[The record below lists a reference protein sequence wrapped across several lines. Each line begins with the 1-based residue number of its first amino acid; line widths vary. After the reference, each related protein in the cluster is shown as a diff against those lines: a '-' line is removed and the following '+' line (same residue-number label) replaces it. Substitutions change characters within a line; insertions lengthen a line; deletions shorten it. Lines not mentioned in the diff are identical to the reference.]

1 MDSLAAA
8 ADGSHLSGAMIALVP
23 TPEDAERLAVEG
35 GEAADQLHLTLYFL
49 GDDGTAWTE
58 DQRNELIGNL
68 RAGAAD
74 LTPISARVFGA
85 NHWNAGSD
93 SPSWVWAVGDDRN
106 RPLNDSTLEAARW
119 VATYALEDTHE
130 RPDLPVQHSPW
141 QPHICAAYSD
151 ELDLIIALEERLGP
165 VTFDRIRV
173 AFAGDHTD
181 IPLDVSMT
189 AAAGPLRRQP
199 TELEVASRVDFA
211 EMDKAWHDAVN
222 ATVAA
227 WTDIQTAQRE
237 QITAAVQAAAEADD
251 LDRLDGFT
259 PDTGDAERL
268 LIARMI
274 AYARQAGEQQQA
286 EAEAQG
292 VTVPDWSLDDEAI
305 TAAAI
310 RDRLRQIG
318 RTAARVLGVELVQS
332 AVRQAMRV
340 WGSGTASQVAAQ
352 VDEHLA
358 SLSGAAVEEQ
368 VGAAM
373 TAAQNE
379 GRMAVLAVA
388 PAATYTAT
396 EILDKNSCLAPEV
409 LVTTRDGRVPAKDV
423 TLDDQLLTHSG
434 RWIEPSRI
442 VVSHVEEEL
451 TRVHLAGGRSLR
463 LTWDH
468 PVLVRD
474 GDSFAWRNAG
484 DLAVGD
490 LVVDQSTLEL
500 GGEFRGVDLVF
511 GEAPDDVSPVA
522 YVGGLSA
529 VDVGAQAVP
538 VGAVSLD
545 HKVLADEEVHDPR
558 TDLDLGSVDVPK
570 VFEGLAD
577 ASLDAGLGV
586 AGAVAPHRAVPL
598 TGCRRGNDAEL
609 GAAVVAVDEDG
620 WPTARLGAEGA
631 SLELGVPEGSAASL
645 ADCCSAPC
653 VSTALDGAVGISG
666 VVGDGDAELSVAV
679 GADLRDSVRTGADLC
694 AHLGVGVLALNRAVD
709 SAGPLLARDLSAAH
723 LAERRCEVRVAS
735 QPRRLDRTT
744 LAERATLD
752 CDTTCHTR
760 LVHDLSLQ
768 VDAVKPLVITAIE
781 RESYA
786 GDVYDFTVPEDETF
800 WAEGVLVHNCKP
812 CRDIDGTKYTSLEDA
827 RKAYPT
833 GGYTGCLGGARCRG
847 TLVTVWPSGSDQAAA
862 GMILAASAAT
872 IPPTQQQGG
881 TVPYSIVQD
890 HPDCGADTPWAVTQT
905 DTNELM
911 GCHDTEAAAAEQLAA
926 LNAAEDTS
934 SSDEPADDGDESMD
948 YTGQTA
954 PWEGPL
960 AVEGIVTGDGREF
973 APGALTWAELP
984 VPLRWNIEDSHGGEA
999 RTKAVNV
1006 GRIDKVWRDGDKIM
1020 GAGVLDLSDD
1030 NGRRAHAKIEGKF
1043 LRGVSI
1049 DADSIADAD
1058 VEFVWPDDVNA
1069 GTGDS
1074 GEDDDLFEMLF
1085 AQPEKVVFHGG
1096 RIRAATLVD
1105 IPAFAEAYIALL
1117 DEAGAVVAG
1126 GQPVTAAELTELR
1139 VQEMGAVGT
1148 HDTATSDGPWD
1159 AGVNEKRIDGPLTVD
1174 KARAAYGWYD
1184 GAAVED
1190 GEMPKSAAKFLHH
1203 EINADGSVGAA
1214 NLAACSAAIGAL
1226 HGARGGASIPD
1237 ADRRGVYDH
1246 VAAHLRDAGQEPAPF
1261 RSLKPVTASAMAE
1274 VFRPPVDWFTDP
1286 KLSLPTPITITD
1298 DGRIYGHAAQW
1309 GSCHIG
1315 QDDVCVQPPHEDAHP
1330 YYRTGEVVCADG
1342 SRVAVGQITVGTGHA
1357 PLHYG
1362 ASPAAEHYD
1371 NTGAAVADVAVGNDA
1386 HGIWVAG
1393 AIRPGADPLKVY
1405 ELQAAGQV
1413 SGDWRRIGGALRL
1426 VGLLGV
1432 NVPGFPVPK
1441 MRARVASGEPQALLA
1456 AGRPTVAWGRS
1467 QDALERDAVRIVMRM
1482 LSRRVHPGR

>member
-8 ADGSHLSGAMIALVP
+8 ADGSHLSGAMVALMP
-23 TPEDAERLAVEG
+23 TVEDAARLAIEG

-49 GDDGTAWTE
+49 GDDGTAWTD
-58 DQRNELIGNL
+58 DQRSELIGNL

-93 SPSWVWAVGDDRN
+93 SPSWVWAVGDDRD

-119 VATYALEDTHE
+119 VATYALEDMHE
-130 RPDLPVQHSPW
+130 RPDLPVQHAPW
-141 QPHICAAYSD
+141 VPHICAAYSD

-181 IPLDVSMT
+181 IPLETGAPPDGVDARLAAGEHVLSPT
-189 AAAGPLRRQP
+189 AVQAAAGPLRRQP

-211 EMDKAWHDAVN
+211 QMDKAWHDAVT
-222 ATVAA
+222 ATVEA

-237 QITAAVQAAAEADD
+237 QITAAVQAAAAADD

-292 VTVPDWSLDDEAI
+292 VTVPDWSLDDEAV
-305 TAAAI
+305 TAAAF

-318 RTAARVLGVELVQS
+318 RTAARVLGVGLAQS

-340 WGSGTASQVAAQ
+340 WGSGTAEQVAAQ
-352 VDEHLA
+352 VDSHLA
-358 SLSGAAVEEQ
+358 GLSGAQVEEQ

-388 PAATYTAT
+388 PPATYTAS
-396 EILDKNSCLAPEV
+396 E
-409 LVTTRDGRVPAKDV
+409 
-423 TLDDQLLTHSG
+423 
-434 RWIEPSRI
+434 
-442 VVSHVEEEL
+442 
-451 TRVHLAGGRSLR
+451 
-463 LTWDH
+463 
-468 PVLVRD
+468 
-474 GDSFAWRNAG
+474 
-484 DLAVGD
+484 
-490 LVVDQSTLEL
+490 
-500 GGEFRGVDLVF
+500 
-511 GEAPDDVSPVA
+511 
-522 YVGGLSA
+522 
-529 VDVGAQAVP
+529 
-538 VGAVSLD
+538 
-545 HKVLADEEVHDPR
+545 
-558 TDLDLGSVDVPK
+558 
-570 VFEGLAD
+570 
-577 ASLDAGLGV
+577 
-586 AGAVAPHRAVPL
+586 
-598 TGCRRGNDAEL
+598 
-609 GAAVVAVDEDG
+609 
-620 WPTARLGAEGA
+620 
-631 SLELGVPEGSAASL
+631 
-645 ADCCSAPC
+645 
-653 VSTALDGAVGISG
+653 ALDRNS
-666 VVGDGDAELSVAV
+666 
-679 GADLRDSVRTGADLC
+679 
-694 AHLGVGVLALNRAVD
+694 
-709 SAGPLLARDLSAAH
+709 
-723 LAERRCEVRVAS
+723 
-735 QPRRLDRTT
+735 
-744 LAERATLD
+744 
-752 CDTTCHTR
+752 
-760 LVHDLSLQ
+760 
-768 VDAVKPLVITAIE
+768 
-781 RESYA
+781 
-786 GDVYDFTVPEDETF
+786 
-800 WAEGVLVHNCKP
+800 CKP
-812 CRDIDGTKYTSLEDA
+812 CRAVDGTQYTTLADA

-847 TLVTVWPSGSDQAAA
+847 TLVTVWPADSDQTAA

-872 IPPTQQQGG
+872 IPPTQPDQGG

-926 LNAAEDTS
+926 LNAAETPS
-934 SSDEPADDGDESMD
+934 SSEPGDDGDESMD
-948 YTGQTA
+948 YSGQTA

-1006 GRIDKVWRDGDKIM
+1006 GRIDRVWRDGDKIM

-1117 DEAGAVVAG
+1117 DEQGAVVAG
-1126 GQPVTAAELTELR
+1126 GTPMSAAELDTLQEAERAARPLTPVTAA
-1139 VQEMGAVGT
+1139 
-1148 HDTATSDGPWD
+1148 
-1159 AGVNEKRIDGPLTVD
+1159 
-1174 KARAAYGWYD
+1174 
-1184 GAAVED
+1184 
-1190 GEMPKSAAKFLHH
+1190 
-1203 EINADGSVGAA
+1203 
-1214 NLAACSAAIGAL
+1214 
-1226 HGARGGASIPD
+1226 GGA
-1237 ADRRGVYDH
+1237 
-1246 VAAHLRDAGQEPAPF
+1246 
-1261 RSLKPVTASAMAE
+1261 
-1274 VFRPPVDWFTDP
+1274 FRPPAEWFSDP
-1286 KLSLPTPITITD
+1286 GLSLPTPITVTD

-1315 QDDVCVQPPHEDAHP
+1315 QEDVCVQPPHEDTHP

-1362 ASPAAEHYD
+1362 ATPAAEHYD

-1393 AIRPGADPLKVY
+1393 AVRPGADPLKVY

-1482 LSRRVHPGR
+1482 LSRRVHPGRG